1 MPLRTVRFFFSVAA
15 AFARLVQNL
24 RKALAAAA
32 MAAAVSSSPAR
43 SPVGLIATR
52 PLPLRRRKAS
62 LAVPVAMSEKLL
74 LVTTPPPVVA
84 AAEVCDVIVNG
95 GGVGVVVEGQ
105 QQQPESKRKKTTTS
119 SWSAR
124 RRPSRLVIPVADDAG
139 ELAAGWGAAAVAGKE
154 DDVEVEGEGFW
165 VASRAGPWHAMEDA
179 YSVITGKHCGDSQ
192 LAFYGVFDGHGGRA
206 AVDFVSERL
215 GENVVAAVLAADN
228 EASSAADDGNDAISA
243 AIRSAYLATDSELL
257 AQHQDVSGGACAA
270 TAVVKGSD
278 LYIAHLG
285 DCRAVLSHGGGTA
298 AALTADHTC
307 AAEDERARIERG
319 GGYVCRSGSCVW
331 RVQGSLAVSRSFG
344 DAGLKR
350 WIVAE
355 PAVTKV
361 ALGAGCE
368 FLIVAS
374 DGLWDKVSNQEAVD
388 VVSRCRAESVGR
400 SCVELVEMA
409 RSRGGRDDV
418 TVMVVDLERF
428 VR

>member
-32 MAAAVSSSPAR
+32 R

-52 PLPLRRRKAS
+52 PLPLRR
-62 LAVPVAMSEKLL
+62 
-74 LVTTPPPVVA
+74 
-84 AAEVCDVIVNG
+84 
-95 GGVGVVVEGQ
+95 GVGVVVEGQ

-257 AQHQDVSGGACAA
+257 AQHQVQDVSGGACAA